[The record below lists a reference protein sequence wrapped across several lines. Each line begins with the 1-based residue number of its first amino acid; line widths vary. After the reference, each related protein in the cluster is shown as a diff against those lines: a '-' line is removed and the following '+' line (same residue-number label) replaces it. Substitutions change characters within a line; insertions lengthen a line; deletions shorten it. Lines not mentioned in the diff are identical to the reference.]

1 MDRREGRHGQA
12 TGIMSNYNHL
22 VVTISVWECWSHS
35 LQQAQSELAILG
47 ENTGGGRDDLKILDA
62 ISLTQAALDFLKT
75 VAEENSRIQKVPV
88 SFIFLRIVFYFLK
101 ML

>member
-1 MDRREGRHGQA
+1 M
-12 TGIMSNYNHL
+12 
-22 VVTISVWECWSHS
+22 
-35 LQQAQSELAILG
+35 AILG
-47 ENTGGGRDDLKILDA
+47 ENTGGGRDDLKIPDA
-62 ISLTQAALDFLKT
+62 ISLTQAALDFLQT